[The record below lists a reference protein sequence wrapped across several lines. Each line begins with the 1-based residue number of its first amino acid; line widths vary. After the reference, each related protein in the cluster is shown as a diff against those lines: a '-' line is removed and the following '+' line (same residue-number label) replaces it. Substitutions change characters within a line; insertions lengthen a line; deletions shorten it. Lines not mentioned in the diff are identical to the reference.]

1 MKKKLYEVIQD
12 DLLQKIN
19 LGIYK
24 ADDRL
29 PSEAEI
35 MKQFSVS
42 RVTVRKALSE
52 LKKNKVIYSNTK
64 NGTFVSAR
72 NLKEKKAHL
81 LIPLVGTLPQEKNR
95 NTLILDGIKKVAD
108 NNKCVCPFYNTDNKQ
123 EKERKIL
130 VNLLNYNLDAIIIW
144 PCSGMNNIDILSI
157 FVIKKIPVVFLD
169 RRPQGFNNILVT
181 TNNFKAMK
189 DLLGKIIDEGYTK
202 IATTIL
208 PEQSLPEQ
216 NRFNGYIT
224 ALLENN
230 IPLKG
235 EYLLGNSDLFR
246 QYYKKTSKQRLDFLI
261 DYNDY
266 IIDKYLKLTDKPEVI
281 CCANDNDA
289 LNLMYRFKSRFG
301 EIPKDLIVTGFDNL
315 DFDIL
320 SGSPTIE
327 QDSFALGKVAI
338 EVALQLINNIRI
350 SNLIEIDAK
359 PILRYPAQS

>member
-1 MKKKLYEVIQD
+1 MTSSFVDVPYL
-12 DLLQKIN
+12 
-19 LGIYK
+19 
-24 ADDRL
+24 RL
-29 PSEAEI
+29 
-35 MKQFSVS
+35 
-42 RVTVRKALSE
+42 
-52 LKKNKVIYSNTK
+52 
-64 NGTFVSAR
+64 
-72 NLKEKKAHL
+72 
-81 LIPLVGTLPQEKNR
+81 
-95 NTLILDGIKKVAD
+95 
-108 NNKCVCPFYNTDNKQ
+108 
-123 EKERKIL
+123 
-130 VNLLNYNLDAIIIW
+130 
-144 PCSGMNNIDILSI
+144 
-157 FVIKKIPVVFLD
+157 
-169 RRPQGFNNILVT
+169 
-181 TNNFKAMK
+181 
-189 DLLGKIIDEGYTK
+189 
-202 IATTIL
+202 
-208 PEQSLPEQ
+208 
-216 NRFNGYIT
+216 FNGNG
-224 ALLENN
+224 AFA
-230 IPLKG
+230 
-235 EYLLGNSDLFR
+235 YLLGNSDLFR